1 MIDVPKH
8 VRTWYFFSCL
18 VQEVIAAD
26 IFPVGDNNVFYRYR
40 EHSDKVVGT
49 EKVLVPYRHYQ
60 AADLA
65 QVFDIDGRDIDRKSF
80 TT

>member
-8 VRTWYFFSCL
+8 VRTWYFSCH
-18 VQEVIAAD
+18 VEEVIAAD
-26 IFPVGDNNVFYRYR
+26 ISPVGVNNVFHRYR

-65 QVFDIDGRDIDRKSF
+65 QVFDIDGCDIDRKRF

>member
-8 VRTWYFFSCL
+8 VRTWYFSCQ
-18 VQEVIAAD
+18 VEEVIAAD
-26 IFPVGDNNVFYRYR
+26 TSPVGANNFFHRYR